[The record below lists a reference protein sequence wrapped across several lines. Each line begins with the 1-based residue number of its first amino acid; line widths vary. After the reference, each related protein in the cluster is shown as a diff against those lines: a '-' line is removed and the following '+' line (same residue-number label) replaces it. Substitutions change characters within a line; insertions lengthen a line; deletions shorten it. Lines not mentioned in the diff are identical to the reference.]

1 MSSNNNVISVN
12 NLTKTYRIFNHP
24 GDRLKQAMTFGMM
37 SFHSR
42 FTAIRD
48 ISFEITKGETIGI
61 IGRNGSGKST
71 LLQLICGILKPTG
84 GTVSAHGR
92 ISALLELGAGFNRE
106 LTGRENVYFQ
116 GALAG
121 LTKSQIDDLFE
132 DILAFAGIGEFINQ
146 PVWTYSSGMAIRLAF
161 AASIHV
167 EPDILIIDEA
177 LSVGDAEFQFKCF
190 ERMKS
195 LAESGTTIL
204 LVSHDTTLVKS
215 FCDRVIYLSQGKIK
229 SVGPADRVI
238 EEYFLDIRSEQ
249 KNQDQG
255 KTVVSARNALSGS
268 IKGIAFGSAQGS
280 IVRAYFEP
288 SRATALNIDG
298 VTPICIH
305 VGIEYDA
312 ELSDIYLSIFLQ
324 DHRLIT
330 IGGKVVPIKLD
341 STRQDRAC
349 VAVEA
354 KFEAKLGRGTYF
366 ISFRL
371 QKGKEGRDVFLLDK
385 QSGALSIQVSPSS
398 IDFPGMVD
406 IGMTVSGT
414 SGHVCET

>member
-1 MSSNNNVISVN
+1 MSFDNNVISVN
-12 NLTKTYRIFNHP
+12 KLTKTYRIFNHP
-24 GDRLKQAMTFGMM
+24 GDRLKQAMTFGMK
-37 SFHSR
+37 SFHTS
-42 FTAIRD
+42 FTALRD
-48 ISFEITKGETIGI
+48 ISFDISNGETIGI

-84 GTVSAHGR
+84 GTVRTHGR
-92 ISALLELGAGFNRE
+92 ISALLELGAGFNKE

-121 LTKSQIDDLFE
+121 LSRSQIDDLYN
-132 DILAFAGIGEFINQ
+132 DILAFADIGEFINQ

-167 EPDILIIDEA
+167 EPDILVVDEA
-177 LSVGDAEFQFKCF
+177 LSVGDAEFQFRCF

-195 LAESGTTIL
+195 LSKSGTTIL
-204 LVSHDTTLVKS
+204 FVSHDTSLVKS
-215 FCDRVIYLSQGKIK
+215 FCDRVIHLSQGEIK
-229 SVGPADRVI
+229 SVGPPDVVI
-238 EEYFLDIRSEQ
+238 EEYFLDIRREQ
-249 KNQDQG
+249 KNQG
-255 KTVVSARNALSGS
+255 KGETVVSARNPLSGS
-268 IKGIAFGSAQGS
+268 IKGIAFGSSQGN
-280 IVRAYFEP
+280 IVRACFEP
-288 SRATALNIDG
+288 SGVTALNIDG
-298 VTPICIH
+298 VTPVSIH
-305 VGIEYDA
+305 VDIEYDK

-330 IGGKVVPIKLD
+330 IGGKVVSIKPD

-349 VAVEA
+349 AAVEA

-371 QKGKEGRDVFLLDK
+371 QKGKEGRDILLLDK
-385 QSGALSIQVSPSS
+385 QSGALSIQVSPSA

-406 IGMTVSGT
+406 IGMTVSDR
-414 SGHVCET
+414 SGHICDS